1 MSKVK
6 VKTVSTADVVLAR
19 NIANH
24 MRKVL
29 TKQFDFIVE
38 CAPEINFIMTDNDML
53 LDTIVFESVDGNA
66 SIRID
71 DESGILAIDDANAQL
86 IFEHEGFE
94 ELLNMTANDVYELDA
109 KNRQAL
115 NVIRRL
121 YHKHW
126 EVNI

>member
-6 VKTVSTADVVLAR
+6 VKTVSTSDVVLAR

-66 SIRID
+66 SILIN
-71 DESGILAIDDANAQL
+71 DESGILAIDDTNAQL
-86 IFEHEGFE
+86 IFAHEGFE
-94 ELLNMTANDVYELDA
+94 ELLNMTANDVYELDI

-121 YHKHW
+121 YHKQW

>member
-94 ELLNMTANDVYELDA
+94 ELLNMTANDVYELDT

-121 YHKHW
+121 YHKQW